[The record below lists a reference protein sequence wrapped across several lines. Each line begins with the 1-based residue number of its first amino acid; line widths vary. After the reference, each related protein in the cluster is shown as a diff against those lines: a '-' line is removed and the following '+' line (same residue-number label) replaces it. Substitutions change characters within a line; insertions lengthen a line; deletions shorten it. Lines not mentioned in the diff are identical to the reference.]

1 MLYAFRYYSVPLL
14 LAALIH
20 LAAVAALYVGWNPVK
35 QETRE
40 FKPRIVQSQLLVLK
54 PEVRQ
59 EPKEVRQEPKA
70 APVVTPPPPVEAQ
83 PAPAKPKPTPVA
95 KPEPPPVDRRAEER
109 KRELEQQRQRL
120 QELARQSFAQAL
132 ESEASELAEGDDD
145 EVAASY
151 RFGIY
156 QRVVANWSRPLSA
169 RLGMQAKLLV
179 ELIPTGRV
187 VSVTVVESS
196 GNAEFDR
203 SAEAAVNKAREFEVP
218 AETEIF
224 ERHFRQFSL
233 LFKPEDLLR

>member
-1 MLYAFRYYSVPLL
+1 MLYAFRHYSVPLL

-20 LAAVAALYVGWNPVK
+20 VAAVGALFVGWNPVK

-40 FKPRIVQSQLLVLK
+40 FKPRIVQSQLLVLQ
-54 PEVRQ
+54 PEARQ
-59 EPKEVRQEPKA
+59 KPKA
-70 APVVTPPPPVEAQ
+70 PPVVKPPPPVAAE
-83 PAPAKPKPTPVA
+83 PAPAKPEPTPVTE
-95 KPEPPPVDRRAEER
+95 PGPPPVDRREEER
-109 KRELEQQRQRL
+109 KRKLEQQRQRL

-132 ESEASELAEGDDD
+132 ETEADELAEGDD
-145 EVAASY
+145 EQVAASY

-187 VSVTVVESS
+187 MSVTVVESS

-218 AETEIF
+218 AESEIF

-233 LFKPEDLLR
+233 LFRPEDLLR

>member
-1 MLYAFRYYSVPLL
+1 MLYALRHYSVPLL

-20 LAAVAALYVGWNPVK
+20 VAAVGALFVGWNPVK

-40 FKPRIVQSQLLVLK
+40 FKPRIVQSQLLVLQPEARQK
-54 PEVRQ
+54 PK
-59 EPKEVRQEPKA
+59 PP
-70 APVVTPPPPVEAQ
+70 PVVKPPPPVAAE
-83 PAPAKPKPTPVA
+83 PAPAKPEPTPVA
-95 KPEPPPVDRRAEER
+95 EPGPPPVDRREEER
-109 KRELEQQRQRL
+109 KRKLEQQRQRL

-132 ESEASELAEGDDD
+132 ETEADELAEGDD
-145 EVAASY
+145 EQVAASY

-187 VSVTVVESS
+187 MSVTVVKSS

-218 AETEIF
+218 AESEIF

-233 LFKPEDLLR
+233 LFRPEDLLR

>member
-1 MLYAFRYYSVPLL
+1 MLYALRHYSVPLL

-20 LAAVAALYVGWNPVK
+20 VAAGGALFVGWNPVK

-40 FKPRIVQSQLLVLK
+40 FKPRIVQSQLLVLQPEARQK
-54 PEVRQ
+54 PK
-59 EPKEVRQEPKA
+59 PP
-70 APVVTPPPPVEAQ
+70 PVVKPPPPVAAE
-83 PAPAKPKPTPVA
+83 PAPAKPEPTPVA
-95 KPEPPPVDRRAEER
+95 EPRPSPVDRREEER
-109 KRELEQQRQRL
+109 KRKLEQQRQRL

-132 ESEASELAEGDDD
+132 ETEADELAEGDD
-145 EVAASY
+145 EQVAASY

-187 VSVTVVESS
+187 MSVTVVESS

-218 AETEIF
+218 AESEIF

-233 LFKPEDLLR
+233 LFRPEDLLR